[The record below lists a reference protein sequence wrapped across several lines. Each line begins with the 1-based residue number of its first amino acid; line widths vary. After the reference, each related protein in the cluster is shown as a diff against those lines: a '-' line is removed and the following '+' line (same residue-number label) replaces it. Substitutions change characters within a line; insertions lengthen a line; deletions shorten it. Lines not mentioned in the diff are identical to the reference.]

1 MKHTEITWTK
11 ATPQEAAGNALE
23 HMKDLLEGLER
34 DFSALK
40 LKGTSHR
47 RRNNSGRLL
56 PKRGR
61 KLARRP
67 SASLPGNKKEPPQS
81 LGQPTT

>member
-34 DFSALK
+34 DFYALK
-40 LKGTSHR
+40 LKGTSR
-47 RRNNSGRLL
+47 QEAEQFRQA
-56 PKRGR
+56 
-61 KLARRP
+61 LAQARQEAAQEAERFFTW
-67 SASLPGNKKEPPQS
+67 E
-81 LGQPTT
+81 

>member
-40 LKGTSHR
+40 LKGTSR
-47 RRNNSGRLL
+47 QEAEQFR
-56 PKRGR
+56 
-61 KLARRP
+61 
-67 SASLPGNKKEPPQS
+67 
-81 LGQPTT
+81 